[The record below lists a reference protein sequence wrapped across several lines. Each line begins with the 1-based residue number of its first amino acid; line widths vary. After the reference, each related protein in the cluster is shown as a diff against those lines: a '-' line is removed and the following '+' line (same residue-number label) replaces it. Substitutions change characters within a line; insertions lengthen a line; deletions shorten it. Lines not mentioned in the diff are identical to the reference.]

1 MFYNID
7 EENSYVVFKIG
18 ETFYGIKSKYIQQ
31 IEMVEN
37 ITLVPNAPPYVDGVT
52 LSRGKVIPV
61 INLRARMGLERISY
75 DIKTRMIV
83 IKIEDKEVGLIV
95 DSAREYI
102 SIPSDKIQESFENIF
117 GISDKFLEGIANLGD
132 RLILILNPKE
142 ILKEGGLEDE
152 KEKK

>member
-1 MFYNID
+1 VFYIID

-18 ETFYGIKSKYIQQ
+18 ETFYDIKSKYIQQ

-37 ITLVPNAPPYVDGVT
+37 ITLVPNATPYVDGVT

-61 INLRARMGLERISY
+61 INLRARMGLERIPY

-102 SIPSDKIQESFENIF
+102 SIPPDKIQESFENIF
-117 GISDKFLEGIANLGD
+117 GISEKFLEGIANLGD

>member
-1 MFYNID
+1 MFYIID

-18 ETFYGIKSKYIQQ
+18 ETFYDIKSKYIQQ

-37 ITLVPNAPPYVDGVT
+37 ITLVPNATPYVDGVT

-61 INLRARMGLERISY
+61 INLRARMGLERIPY

-102 SIPSDKIQESFENIF
+102 SIPPDKIQESFENIF
-117 GISDKFLEGIANLGD
+117 GISEKFLEGIANLGD